1 MSVAPDPFWSRPA
14 AEVLASMGSS
24 QDGLSEDEARERLR
38 RTGPNL
44 LRPRRRTGDLRLFF
58 GQFKSPIILILLL
71 AAGLSFYLS
80 DRTDAIIILAIVL
93 VSGFLGFWQE
103 RGAVHA
109 VEKLLAIVEITARA
123 VRGGKDCEIP
133 LADIVPGDVV
143 LLAAGDGIP
152 GDCLILDSRDL
163 FVDEATLTGETFPV
177 EKSAGVLAPGAP
189 LGQRTN
195 ALFLGTHV
203 VSGSGRAIVV
213 RTGRRTEFGRISE
226 GLALKPPET
235 EFERGIRRFGFFL
248 MEMTLMLVILIFGFN
263 VFFHRP
269 VLDSFMFSLAL
280 AVGLTPQLLP
290 AIISINLAHG
300 ARRMAESKVIVKRL
314 SSIENFGSMSVLC
327 SDKTGTITEG
337 MVEIQGA
344 WDVEGQAQESVLRLA
359 YLNAF
364 FETTFVN
371 PIDEAL
377 RKTKT
382 VDIQG
387 VTKVDEVPYDFV
399 RKRMSVLVRK
409 DDRPLMITKGAL
421 KNVLEVC
428 TQAQTP
434 SGKVVPI
441 EEVRTV
447 VQQCFEE
454 FSAQGFRTLGV
465 ATRDL
470 PEGTPLTRESEAGM
484 CFAGFLTLWDPPKAG
499 VEEALKKLRALG
511 VSFKI
516 ITGDNLLVTQNL
528 AGKLG
533 LFQPKALTGA
543 GLDHV
548 SDEALRRSVSRVD
561 IFAEIEPHQKERIIR
576 ALRASG
582 AVVGF
587 MGDGINDALA
597 LKASDVGLSVNSA
610 VDVAK
615 EAADIVLLEKDL
627 GVLTCGVEEGRKTFA
642 NTLKYIFMATSANFG
657 NMFSMAGA
665 SLFLPFLPL
674 LPVQILLTNLLT
686 DFPEMTIS
694 TDSVDPETVLEPRRM
709 NLGFIRRFM
718 LTFGLVSSVFDYLT
732 FGLLLIV
739 LKAKPEVFRTGWF
752 VESVV
757 SAALIVLV
765 VRSRRP
771 FFKSRPGKFLLLA
784 TLLVVAAAVSLPY
797 SPLAAVFRFK
807 PLPGNFLAL
816 TGLVVLL
823 YIASAE
829 AVKHA
834 FYRRV
839 KL

>member
-1 MSVAPDPFWSRPA
+1 MAGTPDPFWSRPA
-14 AEVLASMGSS
+14 ADVLAALGSS
-24 QDGLSEDEARERLR
+24 TDGLSEDEARERLKR
-38 RTGPNL
+38 AGPNL

-58 GQFKSPIILILLL
+58 GQFKSPIILILLF
-71 AAGLSFYLS
+71 AAGLSFFLA
-80 DRTDAIIILAIVL
+80 DRTDALIILAIVF
-93 VSGFLGFWQE
+93 VSGILGFGQE

-123 VRGGKDCEIP
+123 VRGGKDCEVP
-133 LADIVPGDVV
+133 VADIVPGDIV

-152 GDCLILDSRDL
+152 GDGLILESRDL
-163 FVDEATLTGETFPV
+163 YVNEASLTGETFPV
-177 EKSAGVLAPGAP
+177 EKAAAVLAPDTGLA
-189 LGQRTN
+189 QRTN

-203 VSGSGRAIVV
+203 VSGTARAVIVH
-213 RTGRRTEFGRISE
+213 TGRRTEFGRISE

-235 EFERGIRRFGFFL
+235 EFEHGIRRFGFFL

-337 MVEIQGA
+337 PVEIQGA
-344 WDVEGQAQESVLRLA
+344 WDVEGKPQESVLRLA
-359 YLNAF
+359 YLNAY
-364 FETTFVN
+364 FETSFVN

-377 RKTKT
+377 RGSKAL
-382 VDIQG
+382 DIDG
-387 VTKVDEVPYDFV
+387 VTKVDEVPYDFD

-409 DDRPLMITKGAL
+409 DGRPLMITKGAL
-421 KNVLEVC
+421 KSVLDVS
-428 TQAQTP
+428 TQARTP
-434 SGKVVPI
+434 DGKVVPMD
-441 EEVRTV
+441 EVRSV

-454 FSAQGFRTLGV
+454 FSAKGFRTLGL
-465 ATRDL
+465 ATREL
-470 PEGTPLTRESEAGM
+470 PEGTPLTRESESGM
-484 CFAGFLTLWDPPKAG
+484 CFTGFLTLWDPPKAG
-499 VEEALKKLRALG
+499 VEEALQRLRALG
-511 VSFKI
+511 VTFKI

-528 AGKLG
+528 ARKLG
-533 LFQPKALTGA
+533 LFQPKALTGT
-543 GLDHV
+543 GLGHV
-548 SDEALRRSVSRVD
+548 SDEALRRIVGRVD
-561 IFAEIEPHQKERIIR
+561 IFAEIEPHQKERIIH

-597 LKASDVGLSVNSA
+597 LKAADVGLSVNSA

-627 GVLTCGVEEGRKTFA
+627 GVLGRGVEEGRKTFA

-686 DFPEMTIS
+686 DFPEMGIS
-694 TDSVDPETVLEPRRM
+694 TDSVDPETVAVPRRM
-709 NLGFIRRFM
+709 DLKFIRRFM
-718 LTFGLVSSVFDYLT
+718 LGFGPLSSVFDFMT
-732 FGLLLIV
+732 FGVLLLL
-739 LKAKPEVFRTGWF
+739 LKARPGLFRTGWF

-765 VRSRRP
+765 VRTRRS
-771 FFKSRPGKFLLLA
+771 FLRSRPSRTLLAA
-784 TLLVVAAAVSLPY
+784 TLLVVAATIALPY
-797 SPLAAVFRFK
+797 SPLAPVFRFE
-807 PLPGNFLAL
+807 PLPAAFLAA
-816 TGLVVLL
+816 TAVIVLL
-823 YIASAE
+823 YIAAAE
-829 AVKHA
+829 TLKRF
-834 FYRRV
+834 FYRKV
-839 KL
+839 K

>member
-1 MSVAPDPFWSRPA
+1 VTGAPGGFWSRPA
-14 AEVLASMGSS
+14 AEVLASLGGSPE
-24 QDGLSEDEARERLR
+24 GLSEAEAGDRLR
-38 RTGPNL
+38 RSGPNV
-44 LRPRRRTGDLRLFF
+44 LRPRRRAGDAGLFL

-71 AAGLSFYLS
+71 AAGLAFYLG
-80 DRTDAIIILAIVL
+80 DRTEALIILAIVL
-93 VSGFLGFWQE
+93 ISGLLGFWQE

-109 VEKLLAIVEITARA
+109 VEKLLAIVGITARA
-123 VRGGKDCEIP
+123 VRGGVAREVP
-133 LADIVPGDVV
+133 LAEIVPGDVV

-152 GDCLILDSRDL
+152 GDGLILESRDL
-163 FVDEATLTGETFPV
+163 YVDEAALTGETFPV
-177 EKSAGVLAPGAP
+177 EKSAGVLAADTA
-189 LGQRTN
+189 LARRTN

-203 VSGSGRAIVV
+203 VSGTARAVVV
-213 RTGRRTEFGRISE
+213 RTGRRTEFGGISE
-226 GLALKPPET
+226 GLGLKPPET

-248 MEMTLMLVILIFGFN
+248 MDLTMVLVILIFGFN

-337 MVEIQGA
+337 RVEIQGA
-344 WDVEGQAQESVLRLA
+344 WDVEGRPRESVLRLA
-359 YLNAF
+359 YLNAL
-364 FETTFVN
+364 FETSFLS

-377 RKTKT
+377 RRAEVPG
-382 VDIQG
+382 VDG

-399 RKRMSVLVRK
+399 RKRMSVLVRE
-409 DDRPLMITKGAL
+409 DGRPLMITKGAL
-421 KNVLEVC
+421 KSVLEVS
-428 TQAQTP
+428 TRART
-434 SGKVVPI
+434 SAGAVVPI
-441 EEVRTV
+441 EEVRSV
-447 VQQCFEE
+447 VQQRFEE
-454 FSAQGFRTLGV
+454 FSASGFRTLGL

-470 PEGTPLTRESEAGM
+470 PEGAPLTRESEAGM

-499 VEEALKKLRALG
+499 VEDTLKKLRDLG
-511 VSFKI
+511 VTFKI

-528 AGKLG
+528 ARRLG
-533 LFQPKALTGA
+533 LFEPKALTGT
-543 GLDHV
+543 GLDRM
-548 SDEALRRSVSRVD
+548 SEEALRRAVGRVD
-561 IFAEIEPHQKERIIR
+561 IFTEIEPHQKERIIR
-576 ALRASG
+576 ALRAAG

-627 GVLTCGVEEGRKTFA
+627 GVLARGVEEGRKTFA

-686 DFPEMTIS
+686 DFPEMGIS
-694 TDSVDPETVLEPRRM
+694 TDRVDPETVAVPRRM
-709 NLGFIRRFM
+709 DLRFIRRFM
-718 LTFGLVSSVFDYLT
+718 LAFGPLSSVFDFLT
-732 FGLLLIV
+732 FGVLLL
-739 LKAKPEVFRTGWF
+739 LLRAGPALFRTGWF

-765 VRSRRP
+765 VRTRRP
-771 FFKSRPGKFLLLA
+771 FLRSGPSRTLLVA
-784 TLLVVAAAVSLPY
+784 TLLVVAAAVALPY
-797 SPLAAVFRFK
+797 SPLAPAFGFV
-807 PLPGNFLAL
+807 PLPPLFLAA
-816 TGLVVLL
+816 TGLIVLL
-823 YIASAE
+823 YVVGAE
-829 AVKHA
+829 TLKRV
-834 FYRRV
+834 FYRPAGS
-839 KL
+839 